1 MSIDVTTIIVAVRFR
16 VSWHQS
22 NSTAHISESW
32 QLPGCKCG
40 PEAGNSKL
48 HGEFLQAKPNTATR
62 GICVRTIVKGNM
74 RKEVETHNPKWEEV
88 YEGSGV
94 EMSDQGVLNLRWIA
108 EAYLWRETGSWNGV
122 NSTGT
127 LRKLS
132 RWPAACSVG
141 AGLLQKPMLRVMSEI
156 RRREHGGVKDK
167 AVNSGKKSYEPTE
180 TVRYKCHQIHWQKLE
195 KLVVKLQK
203 RSYQASHWVDK
214 AKYA

>member
-1 MSIDVTTIIVAVRFR
+1 MHDKHCIV
-16 VSWHQS
+16 
-22 NSTAHISESW
+22 EE
-32 QLPGCKCG
+32 PDEG
-40 PEAGNSKL
+40 KL
-48 HGEFLQAKPNTATR
+48 SRPVLKPSGAR
-62 GICVRTIVKGNM
+62 RLSPL
-74 RKEVETHNPKWEEV
+74 RQQV

-141 AGLLQKPMLRVMSEI
+141 VGLLQKPMLRVMSEI

-167 AVNSGKKSYEPTE
+167 AVNSGKKVMNQPKRLGINVIKFIGRSWRNWWLSCKSG
-180 TVRYKCHQIHWQKLE
+180 VIKL
-195 KLVVKLQK
+195 
-203 RSYQASHWVDK
+203 RIG
-214 AKYA
+214 

>member
-1 MSIDVTTIIVAVRFR
+1 MITYKDATTIPVAVRFR

-22 NSTAHISESW
+22 NSAVHISESW
-32 QLPGCKCG
+32 QLPGCKRG

-48 HGEFLQAKPNTATR
+48 HGESLQAKPNTATR

-132 RWPAACSVG
+132 RWPAASSVG
-141 AGLLQKPMLRVMSEI
+141 TGLLQEPMLRVMSVI
-156 RRREHGGVKDK
+156 CKRKHGGVKDK
-167 AVNSGKKSYEPTE
+167 AVNSGKKVMNQPERLGINVIKFIGRSWRNWWLSCESG
-180 TVRYKCHQIHWQKLE
+180 VIKLCIG
-195 KLVVKLQK
+195 
-203 RSYQASHWVDK
+203 
-214 AKYA
+214 